1 MKFQGKLAYHC
12 QKQLN
17 TDGGKKKKIPYARTI
32 RNNKQKQTYKDFCFS
47 YVRTQRENSKTLLK
61 GIKEK
66 LKR

>member
-1 MKFQGKLAYHC
+1 MGE
-12 QKQLN
+12 
-17 TDGGKKKKIPYARTI
+17 KKKIPYARTI